1 MSGTVLIVYAHPA
14 HQTSRVNRR
23 MVDAVRDIAGVTV
36 RDLYELYPDFHIK
49 LKAEQDLL
57 ASHDHI
63 VFQHPFFWYS
73 CPSLLK
79 EYIDLTL
86 SYGWA
91 YGPQGTALHGK
102 TLLSAISTGG
112 AAEAYQ
118 RSGHNF
124 YTVNELLQPFDQ
136 TARLCGMTYLEPFIL
151 NGALQTNDHGITL
164 HCEKYR
170 QCILDLSTGKIGEV
184 YKR

>member
-1 MSGTVLIVYAHPA
+1 MSGTVLIIYAHPA

-23 MVDAVRDIAGVTV
+23 MMESARDLDGVTV

-49 LKAEQDLL
+49 LKIEQALL
-57 ASHDHI
+57 ASHTHI

-91 YGPQGTALHGK
+91 YGPQGTALNGK
-102 TLLSAISTGG
+102 TLLSAITTGG
-112 AAEAYQ
+112 GAEAYK
-118 RSGHNF
+118 RTGHNF

-151 NGALQTNDHGITL
+151 NGSLQVNDQAINA
-164 HCEKYR
+164 HCERYCQK
-170 QCILDLSTGKIGEV
+170 IIDLRNGEIGEV
-184 YKR
+184 YQR